1 MLGFFASKNKHVRV
15 GVDFMSTGVAVA
27 VVSAGKEK
35 RGQVKTCEFLAAVG
49 HTEQAKALHSWVDQ
63 NQLQNA
69 ECFSLIARHDVQ
81 LLQLEK
87 PAVEDAELL
96 QAVRWKITDL
106 INYEIDAAVVD
117 VFQLPP
123 SPKSPVS
130 YINAVVA
137 NEAVVSR
144 YVDSVRQSGLKL
156 VAIDVHDL
164 VTKNYCRIFDLSE
177 STVAILQLSDK
188 AGQVS
193 IYHNQ
198 DLYVARDFK
207 IGLLDLES
215 SEDDESTF
223 DALLLEL
230 QRSMDYF
237 ESTYGLGMVQQM
249 LIFPHTGATSRMAK
263 YVQNYVGFDLGFVDV
278 SVEKNSGLEQIEA
291 HCFAAYCA
299 ALRGVNL

>member
-27 VVSAGKEK
+27 VVTAGKQK
-35 RGQVKTCEFLAAVG
+35 RGQVKACEFLSAVG
-49 HTEQAKALHSWVDQ
+49 HTEQAKALLNWVNQ

-69 ECFSLIARHDVQ
+69 ECFTLIARHDVQ

-144 YVDSVRQSGLKL
+144 YVDSVLQSGLKL

-207 IGLLDLES
+207 VGLLDIDS
-215 SEDDESTF
+215 SGEDEATF

-249 LIFPHTGATSRMAK
+249 LIFPNTSGTSRMAK

-278 SVEKNSGLEQIEA
+278 NVEKNTRIEPIET

-299 ALRGVNL
+299 ALRGVSN